1 MLMPTRSTQNGKTS
15 WSHGIDG
22 LAKSSRRPA
31 AQPTTATTR
40 LWIRKRKAMVD
51 DVIMKTAPIR
61 TQ

>member
-15 WSHGIDG
+15 SSHGIDG

-61 TQ
+61 TH